1 MIFSYALVPVLLW
14 PLSLVSR
21 IELRKSRIPPDYQRK
36 EMIYTSVGSRSDSC
50 GNAMAELI
58 NDLYRTKTI

>member
-1 MIFSYALVPVLLW
+1 MIFSYALLARC
-14 PLSLVSR
+14 LVAGTG
-21 IELRKSRIPPDYQRK
+21 ILKTRIPLDEQRN